1 MMNSIQ
7 PGTGVGQLPF
17 GITREHA
24 AQLLGEP
31 SSKESLVHEEDGD
44 ETTEVWHYDTREL
57 SLGFDES
64 EEFRLVTLSLT
75 GAEYTLDGEVVIG
88 MDRSTLLALL
98 EKLGE
103 TDVDIEMITFE
114 DDDTA
119 VRVGSELLSMNAWLE
134 AGKVVE
140 LTCMP
145 GLTEDDDW
153 VWPAHAPLVN

>member
-1 MMNSIQ
+1 M
-7 PGTGVGQLPF
+7 
-17 GITREHA
+17 
-24 AQLLGEP
+24 
-31 SSKESLVHEEDGD
+31 
-44 ETTEVWHYDTREL
+44 
-57 SLGFDES
+57 
-64 EEFRLVTLSLT
+64 
-75 GAEYTLDGEVVIG
+75 DGEVVIG
-88 MDRSTLLALL
+88 MDRSTLVALL

-145 GLTEDDDW
+145 GLTEDDEW
-153 VWPAHAPLVN
+153 VWPAHAPSVN